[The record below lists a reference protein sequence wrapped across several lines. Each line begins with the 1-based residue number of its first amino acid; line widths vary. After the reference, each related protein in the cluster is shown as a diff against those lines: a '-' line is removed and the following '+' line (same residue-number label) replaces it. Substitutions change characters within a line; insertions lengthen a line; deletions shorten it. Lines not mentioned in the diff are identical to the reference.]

1 MENNTAIY
9 GVGTDLVEIARIRQ
23 AIEKNEHFLSRFY
36 SKREQKLIHQRG
48 HRMAACAASN
58 FAGKEAVAKAFG
70 TGINGKVRLEQIEIL
85 RRENGAPYVELT
97 EDTLAYAREHHIGT
111 IHISLTDTD
120 SLAMAYVVAEQ
131 CAEYSGTR

>member
-9 GVGTDLVEIARIRQ
+9 GVGTDLVEIARVKK
-23 AIEKNEHFLSRFY
+23 AIEKNEHFLHRYY
-36 SKREQKLIHQRG
+36 SKRERELIQQRG

-70 TGINGKVRLEQIEIL
+70 TGISGKVRMEQIEIL
-85 RRENGAPYVELT
+85 GRKNGAPYVELT
-97 EDTLAYAREHHIGT
+97 EDTLAYAREHYIGA

-120 SLAMAYVVAEQ
+120 SLAMAYAVAEHS
-131 CAEYSGTR
+131 AEHTDD